1 MEACLENQMSETQLR
16 FSAAQRGIIEV
27 PSSHVRDT
35 PSLLFDIT
43 PLTSRYNTGV
53 HRTRNWY
60 AEQYIFT
67 HFDADAFAVARTKAQ
82 IENGEHLLFVHR
94 YIDGNLR
101 GRIGDLNIDRE
112 PGYIYIL
119 DQASAVECVQR
130 PATMQTIFIPKAALG
145 FDPDRHPP
153 LVKLTVEIEIGKIV
167 NAMFDLVFDGLL
179 ENDAIEYD
187 TFNQLI
193 ACLRLGLGEQPS
205 NGDIRAQARRA
216 MRGAISQHIEQN
228 LDSWDLSVDTI
239 LNNFGVSRA
248 SLYRLF
254 DDRGGVRQFISD
266 RRLLRAVLDIAKGP
280 LKRGA
285 ISDVA
290 ERWGFS
296 SGPNFNR
303 AVRREFGV
311 APGSLINLPEEEF
324 SKLTDRKNIESL
336 RLNFGD
342 SIERIARPDLLV
354 AN

>member
-1 MEACLENQMSETQLR
+1 MEGPLQNQVNENQLH

-27 PSSHVRDT
+27 PSAHVRDT
-35 PSLLFDIT
+35 PSVLFDIT
-43 PLTSRYNTGV
+43 PLTSPGNSGI

-60 AEQYIFT
+60 AEQCIFT
-67 HFDADAFAVARTKAQ
+67 HFDADAFAVARTKSQ
-82 IENGEHLLFVHR
+82 IENGEHLVFVHR
-94 YIDGNLR
+94 YLDGYLR

-112 PGYIYIL
+112 PGNIYIL

-145 FDPDRHPP
+145 FHPDRHPP
-153 LVKLTVEIEIGKIV
+153 LVTLSVEIGIGKV
-167 NAMFDLVFDGLL
+167 LNSLFDQVFDGLL
-179 ENDAIEYD
+179 EKDAIEYD

-193 ACLRLGLGEQPS
+193 ACLQLGLGEQPTH
-205 NGDIRAQARRA
+205 GDIRAQARRA
-216 MRGAISQHIEQN
+216 MRGAISQHVEQN

-239 LNNFGVSRA
+239 LKSFGVSRA

-280 LKRGA
+280 LQRGA

-311 APGSLINLPEEEF
+311 APGSLINLPEKEF
-324 SKLTDRKNIESL
+324 FELSNRTHIEDL
-336 RLNFGD
+336 RLTFGET
-342 SIERIARPDLLV
+342 IERIARPDLLV